1 MSARRAAS
9 KRIGPQSGRSLI
21 KASDVRQASDP
32 ITTNGAPTPAF
43 AVYSLMTKANMI
55 AAAE

>member
-1 MSARRAAS
+1 MSASRAAL

-21 KASDVRQASDP
+21 KAPDVRQASDP

-43 AVYSLMTKANMI
+43 AVYSRFAKGNMI
-55 AAAE
+55 AATE